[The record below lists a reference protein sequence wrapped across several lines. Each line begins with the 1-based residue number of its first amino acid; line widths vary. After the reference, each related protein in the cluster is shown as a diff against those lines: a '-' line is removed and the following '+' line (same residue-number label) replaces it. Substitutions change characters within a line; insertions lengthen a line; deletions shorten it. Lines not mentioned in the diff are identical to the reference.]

1 MFRNRSAAAA
11 IGLFVERIMAA
22 ENALLLGVERTL
34 LAPQNAANTCRIS
47 PKRSQNRRKTLPKTA
62 LPSLKTA

>member
-1 MFRNRSAAAA
+1 
-11 IGLFVERIMAA
+11 MAA

-47 PKRSQNRRKTLPKTA
+47 PKRSQNRRKTLQKTA
-62 LPSLKTA
+62 LPDAF

>member
-34 LAPQNAANTCRIS
+34 LAA
-47 PKRSQNRRKTLPKTA
+47 KRREYLPN
-62 LPSLKTA
+62 